1 MTILFRKKNWLIWS
15 FLLLVVLATPS
26 GAQTYLEKFGQNR
39 VQYRKFDWRYFDT
52 KHFRI
57 YHYDAAGRQLARYV
71 SEQAENDI
79 TVVEK
84 KLGGKFPKRFNIIL
98 YNNFDEYRQ
107 TNVGLK
113 MESQAEDNQG
123 AGGKVDIVGDKLLVY
138 YTGVHTDLRRQLRSG
153 MGRVVMERMLFG
165 ESLKQMVKNSLLLN
179 MPKWTSAGYI
189 SYLVDG
195 WDTKSNSD
203 WKNIIAAYPD
213 KTFHEIAEKYPELA
227 GKAFWKFVSESYG
240 ENNMKNLLYN
250 IEMRSSLN
258 QATKITMGLKIVKAY
273 DSCLNYFRGV
283 YAKDSVFQEQPEEA
297 NANSLLEIPFPA
309 DNEVIRSIKV
319 SPKGDDVAY
328 VGWQDGEYKVYIQR
342 TAAQKTRSVILA
354 GGRQDYNEPSDPD
367 YPIITWNNTGYK
379 LAILYR
385 KGRQTRL
392 RIYNAIKAK
401 IETYV
406 IPPNRFDRVLSMT
419 FMEDDDKLV
428 FSAIKKS
435 QTDLYMFTLRGSKM
449 TNITNDPWDD
459 VQPWFISGGTRRG
472 VLFLSN
478 RNKANLDAPIAVNEL
493 PTGSMNVF
501 FYDTKTQRRQLL
513 QCSNVKT
520 GNISQPIQYGQ
531 ENFAYLY
538 DTNGIQNRYV
548 VLFAR
553 DTNNM
558 DSAYSI
564 PVTNYSSNIINHQ
577 YNPSSNKIGDVIQ
590 AGGKYKVYFNKITL
604 PGANDFVP
612 KTLVPTSL
620 SKTKAEASLVYPAE
634 KEAEQKAIQ
643 EEKEKPLV
651 KTGNV
656 FQSEFAEPEPVKEEP
671 KADTVIASAE
681 QPANETTAPEVQPVI
696 VTPAEGADTT
706 DLSTMSDST
715 YLKMKA
721 QPYRLS
727 FKPDFFT
734 VRADNSVLF
743 NQYQSYDNSGGG
755 YINPSL
761 AGLVMISLDDIME
774 NHRFTGGFRLPINFS
789 GTTYFLQ
796 YQNFSRRVDWGVL
809 YLRNQNMYTYNV
821 TYVDQFGNSTDKDQ
835 LGRVTTNMIQGMAT
849 YPLDRI
855 RSIRMNL
862 GMRQDGLVFKAQ
874 EDALS
879 LFDPPNPNKYWAL
892 SRVEYVFDNSAN
904 PELNIRKGYRYK
916 FFGEYMYNF
925 TDNKGVYNLGLD
937 FRYYMPVYKS
947 LIWATRIA
955 GAHSGGSQKVIYYV
969 GGLDNWLNKKYAA
982 AVPPS
987 GDPEDYAFQTVGN
1000 NMRGYRQNSRNG
1012 NTYAVLN
1019 TELRLPV
1026 ASTFIK
1032 RPVQSAVL
1040 KNLQVV
1046 GFADIGSAWAGFLPG
1061 NANNQAPTYVF
1072 PNAGTQPPYTQP
1084 IVLQLKIPASTG
1096 WCAAAGLGL
1105 RTTLLGYF
1113 LRLDRTWNIES
1124 QKMWLIS
1131 IGTDF

>member
-1 MTILFRKKNWLIWS
+1 MEISFWRRNRLAWS
-15 FLLLVVLATPS
+15 ILLLFVLVAPAN
-26 GAQTYLEKFGQNR
+26 GQTYLEKFGQNR

-79 TVVEK
+79 AVVEK

-98 YNNFDEYRQ
+98 YNNFDEFRQ

-113 MESQAEDNQG
+113 MESQLEDNQG

-138 YTGVHTDLRRQLRSG
+138 YTGVHTDLRRQLRAG

-203 WKNIIAAYPD
+203 WKNIVEAYPD
-213 KTFHEIAEKYPELA
+213 KTFREIADKYPELA
-227 GKAFWKFVSESYG
+227 GKAFWKFVSEAYG
-240 ENNMKNLLYN
+240 ESNMKNLLYN
-250 IEMRSSLN
+250 MEMRSSLN
-258 QATKITMGLKIVKAY
+258 QATKSTMGLKIVKAY
-273 DSCLNYFRGV
+273 DSCLNFYKGV
-283 YAKDSVFQEQPEEA
+283 YARDSVFQEQPEEA
-297 NANSLLEIPFPA
+297 NANSLLEVPFPT

-328 VGWQDGEYKVYIQR
+328 VGWQDGEYRVYIQR
-342 TAAQKTRSVILA
+342 TAAQKTRSVILS

-367 YPIITWNNTGYK
+367 YPIICWNNTGYK

-419 FMEDDDKLV
+419 FMEDDDKMV

-435 QTDLYMFTLRGSKM
+435 QTDLYMFTLRGSRM
-449 TNITNDPWDD
+449 TNITNDAWDD

-478 RNKANLDAPIAVNEL
+478 RNKANIDAPIAVNEL
-493 PTGSMNVF
+493 PTGNMNVF
-501 FYDTKTQRRQLL
+501 FYDTKTQRKQLL
-513 QCSNVKT
+513 QCSNIKT

-531 ENFAYLY
+531 EHFAYLY
-538 DTNGIQNRYV
+538 DSNGIQNRYV

-553 DTNNM
+553 DVNNM
-558 DSAYSI
+558 DSAYAV
-564 PVTNYSSNIINHQ
+564 PVTNYSRNIINHQ
-577 YNPSSNKIGDVIQ
+577 YNPSSNKIGDVLQ
-590 AGGKYKVYFNKITL
+590 VGGKYKVYFNKITL
-604 PGANDFVP
+604 PGDNNFIP
-612 KTLVPTSL
+612 KTLVPTTL

-634 KEAEQKAIQ
+634 SQAAEKAMQ
-643 EEKEKPLV
+643 EEKDRTLV

-656 FQSEFAEPEPVKEEP
+656 FQSEFAEEPTKEEP
-671 KADTVIASAE
+671 KTDTGPLVTEEAVL
-681 QPANETTAPEVQPVI
+681 EVQPIV
-696 VTPAEGADTT
+696 VTPEGTT
-706 DLSTMSDST
+706 DTADLATMSDST

-734 VRADNSVLF
+734 IRADNSVLF

-761 AGLVMISLDDIME
+761 AGLIMISLDDIME

-789 GTTYFLQ
+789 GTTYFFQ
-796 YQNFSRRVDWGVL
+796 YQNFTRRVDWGVL
-809 YLRNQNMYTYNV
+809 YLRNQNMYNYNV
-821 TYVDQFGNSTDKDQ
+821 TYYDQFGNSATKEQ
-835 LGRVTTNMIQGMAT
+835 LGRVTTNMIQGSAT
-849 YPLDRI
+849 YPLDRV
-855 RSIRMNL
+855 RSIRMHL
-862 GMRQDGLVFKAQ
+862 GMRQDGLVFKAK
-874 EDALS
+874 DDVLS
-879 LFDPPNPNKYWAL
+879 LFDPPKPNKYWAI
-892 SRVEYVFDNSAN
+892 SRAEYVFDNSMS
-904 PELNIRKGYRYK
+904 PELNVRKGYRYK
-916 FFGEYMYNF
+916 FFGEYLYNF
-925 TDNKGVYNLGLD
+925 TDKKGVYNLGLD
-937 FRYYMPVYKS
+937 FRYYMPVYKQ
-947 LIWATRIA
+947 LTWATRIA
-955 GAHSGGSQKVIYYV
+955 GAHSGGNQKVVYYV

-1019 TELRLPV
+1019 TELRLPI

-1032 RPVQSAVL
+1032 RPVQSSVL
-1040 KNLQVV
+1040 KNLQAI
-1046 GFADIGSAWAGFLPG
+1046 GFIDVGSAWSGLI
-1061 NANNQAPTYVF
+1061 
-1072 PNAGTQPPYTQP
+1072 PNAESQSPNYIFPANQQGYNQPM
-1084 IVLQLKIPASTG
+1084 ILQLKVPGSSG
-1096 WCAAAGLGL
+1096 WCAAGGLGL

-1113 LRLDRTWNIES
+1113 LRLDRTWNIER